1 MQKIQGHG
9 RYQTTSSSLYIRW
22 YAFQFILES
31 TVVDRYICCPS
42 MNTSLHV
49 HMFRVLTF
57 QATAMRSW
65 YQKLSGKWYEWDF
78 STEYISSNWKSEIFY
93 TQFSND
99 HSIFFS
105 FTLCSMCSKRRRRGF
120 SFCRKYF
127 LGPFF
132 CDLALTSVIRIDHGW
147 AGDFRCQ
154 FRNSC
159 GLRGLD
165 LTSTNTD
172 SVYLSLMDNLVN
184 LTKVRNSLSSN
195 TAVWFFCSGK
205 CTSS

>member
-1 MQKIQGHG
+1 M
-9 RYQTTSSSLYIRW
+9 
-22 YAFQFILES
+22 
-31 TVVDRYICCPS
+31 YICFVYWPFRLQQWGHDIKS
-42 MNTSLHV
+42 FLENDMNETFPPNILVQIENQKFFIHN
-49 HMFRVLTF
+49 FLT
-57 QATAMRSW
+57 T
-65 YQKLSGKWYEWDF
+65 
-78 STEYISSNWKSEIFY
+78 
-93 TQFSND
+93 TQFFFLLLCARCARKDEGAVFRFAGN
-99 HSIFFS
+99 IFWV
-105 FTLCSMCSKRRRRGF
+105 L
-120 SFCRKYF
+120 
-127 LGPFF
+127 FF